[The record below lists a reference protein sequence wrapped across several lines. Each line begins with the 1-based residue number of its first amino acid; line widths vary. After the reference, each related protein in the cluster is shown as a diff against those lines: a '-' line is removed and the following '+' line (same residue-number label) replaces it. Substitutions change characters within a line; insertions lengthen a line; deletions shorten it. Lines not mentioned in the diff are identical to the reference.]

1 MLKCDS
7 IKLLYNFILCK
18 SGIPE
23 KWDPGSLGGTLPTLG
38 SHLRVPS

>member
-7 IKLLYNFILCK
+7 IKFLYNFILCK

-23 KWDPGSLGGTLPTLG
+23 KWDPGPLGGALLTLG
-38 SHLRVPS
+38 FHRRIPP